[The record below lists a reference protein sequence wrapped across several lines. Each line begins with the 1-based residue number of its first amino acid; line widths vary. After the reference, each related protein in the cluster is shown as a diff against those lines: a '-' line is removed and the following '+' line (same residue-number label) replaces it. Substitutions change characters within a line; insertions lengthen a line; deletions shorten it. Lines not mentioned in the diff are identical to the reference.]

1 MTMEFNIADMIEAVS
16 DHVPDREALVCGE
29 KRVSYKD
36 LDKRATKLAHYLQ
49 AKGVSN
55 GDNVGLYMYNCIEYL
70 EAVLACFKIRAVPIN
85 INYRYID
92 EELRYIFDNADLVA
106 CIYHRQFTAYIR
118 DISGTFN
125 RSLTFVSVD
134 DGSDEPIEC
143 IGATEFE
150 CALGPQSDSR
160 DFSPRSENDL
170 FILYTGGTTGN
181 PKGVIWTHRNLFF
194 AALGGGGHFSAKGIC
209 RLPEDIISRIAPQ
222 PVTGIALA
230 PLMHG
235 ASWWYAC
242 IQLLAGNKL
251 VLNHHRSL
259 VGEQVWN
266 ICEREKINALQIV
279 GDAMAI
285 PLIDALDENPGR
297 WKLDSIFSLSSGG
310 AVFSRSKQDAFR
322 KYFPGIR
329 IINSFGS
336 SESGQMGADNGSE
349 KGISSLGNVQRSEFM
364 DVIVAEENTGVF
376 RHAQPGE
383 HGIFARSGFIPIGY
397 YNDPEKTERT
407 FVDVEGRRWL
417 LTGDT
422 AQIEE
427 DGSITLFGR
436 GSNCINSG
444 GEKIFPEEVEN
455 VLKSHSSVF
464 DALVVGVKDER
475 WGSKVV
481 AVIQP
486 REDAS
491 VSLDAIQRHCRQHIA
506 GYKVP
511 RSIVV
516 TESLPRSP
524 SGKPDYTSAKTIAES
539 I

>member
-1 MTMEFNIADMIEAVS
+1 MEFNIADMIEAVS

-29 KRVSYKD
+29 KRVSYRD
-36 LDKRATKLAHYLQ
+36 LDRRATKLAHYLQ
-49 AKGVSN
+49 TKGVSN

-106 CIYHRQFTAYIR
+106 CIYHRQFTPYIR
-118 DISGTFN
+118 DISDTFV
-125 RSLTFVSVD
+125 RSLAFVSVD

-143 IGATEFE
+143 IEADEFE
-150 CALGPQSDSR
+150 CALGAQSDTR

-194 AALGGGGHFSAKGIC
+194 AALGGGGHFSAQGIC
-209 RLPEDIISRIAPQ
+209 RSPEDIISRIAPQ
-222 PVTGIALA
+222 PVNGIALA

-259 VGEQVWN
+259 VGDQVWD

-285 PLIDALDENPGR
+285 PLIDALDQNPGR
-297 WKLDSIFSLSSGG
+297 WKLDSIFSMSSGG

-336 SESGQMGADNGSE
+336 SESGQMGADNGSQ

-364 DVIVAEENTGVF
+364 DVIVVEEDAGVL

-397 YNDPEKTERT
+397 YNDPEKTEKT

-417 LTGDT
+417 LTGDA
-422 AQIEE
+422 AQIEG

-455 VLKSHSSVF
+455 VLKSHDSVF

-486 REDAS
+486 RDGVS
-491 VSLDAIQRHCRQHIA
+491 VGLDDIQRHCRQYLA

-516 TESLPRSP
+516 TERLPRSP
-524 SGKPDYTSAKTIAES
+524 SGKPDYASAKAIAES
-539 I
+539 S